1 MVLDTV
7 RARWVEARYHG
18 QPTARCGHSAVAVD
32 SRQCWGEEFLVVF
45 GGIDAHKEALDDL
58 AVLQCEQEAW
68 FAPEKAAV
76 GPAAR
81 AFHAAAAVGRKMY
94 LFGG

>member
-1 MVLDTV
+1 MACPAPLSPTCPAPCAPTV
-7 RARWVEARYHG
+7 CTYI
-18 QPTARCGHSAVAVD
+18 Q
-32 SRQCWGEEFLVVF
+32 VVF
-45 GGIDAHKEALDDL
+45 GGIDRHKEALDDL

-81 AFHAAAAVGRKMY
+81 AFHAAAVIGSKMY